1 MNFSDETD
9 LVFKQPRP
17 NKHLNYQ
24 NMCLRLETINRNFV
38 MNKRGTPWETT
49 ALMSQRNNLLSTD
62 LRNFLVMFIL
72 L

>member
-1 MNFSDETD
+1 
-9 LVFKQPRP
+9 
-17 NKHLNYQ
+17 
-24 NMCLRLETINRNFV
+24 MCLRLETINRNV
-38 MNKRGTPWETT
+38 VTNKRGTPWETT